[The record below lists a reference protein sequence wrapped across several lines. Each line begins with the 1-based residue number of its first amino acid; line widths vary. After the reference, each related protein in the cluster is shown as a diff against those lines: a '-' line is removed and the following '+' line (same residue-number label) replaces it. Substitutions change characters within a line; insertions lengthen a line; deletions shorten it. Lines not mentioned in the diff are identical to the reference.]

1 MARLHTLITFVG
13 ISAAALLMFAIPNV
27 SNVRVTAGYASYVYS
42 KPLFGKS
49 VFRTVIFGPA
59 STGLSWRLDGQRVS
73 ITPYTYSEKFE
84 ADTAILAKDKLP
96 LSSQAHIV
104 WRLKPDSS
112 SVQRFLQE
120 FGGWETSIDPDKIAK
135 ESYDQFIRE
144 PFRTIT
150 RSVVAQYNGLDVNE
164 SLPLISKEIE
174 KQVKELLSSAPFE
187 VMSVVMGNSSP
198 PQSVIV
204 AISAKVALNQTL
216 EMKAV
221 EEQIAEKNIAIER
234 KNGEAAGARAAAQ
247 AIEQAKAITTISAV
261 LDPLYIEY
269 LNTENIKGAERVY
282 VPFNG
287 GPKLVLPVK
296 EALREGRESQP
307 PAPDAVEHG
316 SPAPKATSPHLFKQ
330 TQPK

>member
-1 MARLHTLITFVG
+1 MVRSPLLLVLLAFG
-13 ISAAALLMFAIPNV
+13 SAATLLFALPNL
-27 SNVRVTAGYASYVYS
+27 SNVRVSAGYASYVYS
-42 KPLFGKS
+42 KPIVGKS
-49 VFRTVIFGPA
+49 RFKEVIFGPA

-73 ITPYTYSEKFE
+73 ITPFTYSEKFE
-84 ADTAILAKDKLP
+84 ADSAIIGKDKLP

-104 WRLKPDSS
+104 WRLKPEAAA
-112 SVQRFLQE
+112 VQRFMEE
-120 FGGWETSIDPDKIAK
+120 FGGWESSADPDRIAK

-164 SLPLISKEIE
+164 SLPKISQEIE
-174 KQVKELLSSAPFE
+174 AEVRTLLDKTPFE

-234 KNGEAAGARAAAQ
+234 KNGEAAGARLAAQ
-247 AIEQAKAITTISAV
+247 AKEQAKAITEIASV
-261 LDPLYIEY
+261 LQPQYIEF
-269 LNTENIKGAERVY
+269 LKAENIKGADRVY
-282 VPFNG
+282 LPLG
-287 GPKLVLPVK
+287 AGPELILPVNEGPRGIPK
-296 EALREGRESQP
+296 DARPRVEAPAGTGVNP
-307 PAPDAVEHG
+307 P
-316 SPAPKATSPHLFKQ
+316 SPR
-330 TQPK
+330 